1 MIQLLTELRRRNV
14 VRIALLYIAS
24 GWALL
29 QVSKFLLDLFAAP
42 AWIIRL
48 MLAVLVLLFPAVL
61 VFAWRYELTPEG
73 LRPTTG
79 GADGTGARR
88 RIGRRINL
96 AIIALFSIV
105 VAGLIVNRTTPIG
118 TDLIPA
124 ADETVAAPPPV
135 QVTADPRPSI
145 AVLPFKNRS
154 DRPEDQYFTDGMH
167 DDILTRLAKIGA
179 LKVIARTSVEQ
190 FRETTL
196 TTSAIGRQL
205 AVRTVLEGG
214 VQRAGDRVRI
224 NVQLIDAADDGHI
237 WAETYDRTLTAVNVF
252 AIQTEIAAAVA
263 HALEAA
269 LTPAEK
275 RRIEATP
282 TRSLEAWEAY
292 QLGQQ
297 RLARRT
303 SESLAQAV
311 TFFERAIVADRSFAQ
326 AHAALAE
333 TLRLQV
339 GYSGAARAETLEH
352 AESVVARALALK
364 PDLAEAITVEARLA
378 QDRDELEVAERGY
391 LRALRLDPN
400 YAPAH
405 QHYSRL
411 LASQS
416 RRAEALSYAERAV
429 ALDPLSAIV
438 NVNLADTLAG
448 DGRYTEAIAR
458 YRKAIEIDP
467 ALPAAYRN
475 LGFVEA
481 YALGRIDQAV
491 PLFERSVASDPESPE
506 WAVWLAALY
515 LDLGDDGQARRW
527 TTRSLELAPEHVSVQ
542 LIAAFMELLT
552 GHREAAL
559 EHTRRTLEIDPA
571 FAGALMLLRN
581 EDLRRGDAAAARARY
596 AQAYPGLL
604 GEGAPTIDGANADA
618 AIDLATV
625 LMLTGEEARA
635 NQLLDGVEK
644 FIAPLPR
651 MNVDG
656 YGVADVQ
663 LHAIRGDDTRALA
676 ALREAVDAGWRA
688 DWRYY
693 RDHEPAFGRI
703 RGTEEFDRIFGEI
716 EADLARQR
724 ARLAASSARRE
735 APARPSARS

>member
-1 MIQLLTELRRRNV
+1 MIQFLTELKRRNV

-42 AWIIRL
+42 PWIIRL

-61 VFAWRYELTPEG
+61 VFAWKYELTAEG
-73 LRPTTG
+73 LRPAAEGVG
-79 GADGTGARR
+79 GEGARR

-96 AIIALFSIV
+96 AIVALFSIV
-105 VAGLIVNRTTPIG
+105 VAGLIVNRSTPIG
-118 TDLIPA
+118 TDLTSTSATTATGPRP
-124 ADETVAAPPPV
+124 EPVA
-135 QVTADPRPSI
+135 ADPRPSI

-154 DRPEDQYFTDGMH
+154 DRPEDRYFTDGMH

-190 FRETTL
+190 FRDTTL

-205 AVRTVLEGG
+205 AVSTVLEGG

-224 NVQLIDAADDGHI
+224 NVQLIDAADDGHV
-237 WAETYDRTLTAVNVF
+237 WAETYDRTLTAANVF

-275 RRIEATP
+275 RRVEATP
-282 TRSLEAWEAY
+282 TRSLDAWEAY

-303 SESLAQAV
+303 SETLAQAA
-311 TFFERAIVADRSFAQ
+311 TFFEQAITADPAFAQ

-339 GYSGAARAETLEH
+339 GYSGAARAETLEK
-352 AESVVARALALK
+352 AEAAVGRALALN
-364 PDLAEAITVEARLA
+364 PDLAEALTVEARLA
-378 QDRDELEVAERGY
+378 QDEDELERAESGY
-391 LRALRLDPN
+391 LRALQIDPN

-405 QHYSRL
+405 QYYSRL

-429 ALDPLSAIV
+429 ALDPLSAII
-438 NVNLADTLAG
+438 NVNLADTLSA

-458 YRKAIEIDP
+458 YRRAIEIDP

-491 PLFERSVASDPESPE
+491 PLFERSVANDPESPE

-515 LDLGDDGQARRW
+515 LDLGDDTQARRW
-527 TTRSLELAPEHVSVQ
+527 SKRSLELAPEHVSVQ
-542 LIAAFMELLT
+542 LVAAFMELLT
-552 GHREAAL
+552 GHRDAAL
-559 EHTRRTLEIDPA
+559 EHTRRTLEIDPT

-581 EDLRRGDAAAARARY
+581 EDLRRGDPAAARARY
-596 AQAYPGLL
+596 AETYPDLL
-604 GEGAPTIDGANADA
+604 GEKTPVIDGANADA
-618 AIDLATV
+618 ALDLAMV
-625 LMLTGEEARA
+625 LTLTGEHDRARE
-635 NQLLDGVEK
+635 LLDGVET

-663 LHAIRGDDTRALA
+663 MHAIRGDDAKALA
-676 ALREAVDAGWRA
+676 ALREAIDAGWRS

-693 RDHEPAFGRI
+693 RDHEPAFERI
-703 RGTEEFDRIFGEI
+703 RGTDEFRRIFRKVEV
-716 EADLARQR
+716 DLAEQR
-724 ARLAASSARRE
+724 ARLAASSKPQA
-735 APARPSARS
+735 SAGSS